1 MSSHGRYPLSAFSAE
16 LLARARQKLGG
27 AAFGRLA
34 QELLVCALRDLHPGL
49 HDNRGA
55 GTPDATANEGGV
67 HWTWEFKS
75 TEGEEVTLD
84 ETCARGLATAGGSD
98 PRPRLVVLDVAF
110 PAGLWVLEG
119 AGLAAGPFRPDAHPS
134 VSERTRR
141 RHSPSASRRSFAAAT
156 SSCSSTTRQAPRRSF
171 APCGPSCSTA
181 RLGSSP
187 P

>member
-119 AGLAAGPFRPDAHPS
+119 AGLAAGPFRPDAHPKRQRADEAEALA
-134 VSERTRR
+134 ERLEALLRR
-141 RHSPSASRRSFAAAT
+141 CDVELLEHDEAGAKALVRALRA
-156 SSCSSTTRQAPRRSF
+156 
-171 APCGPSCSTA
+171 
-181 RLGSSP
+181 
-187 P
+187 